1 MAQLVI
7 RNPLFPFP
15 RPGQEGP
22 SMNSILDREPKLVW
36 KHFDEIR
43 KIPHGSKHEEK
54 IREYIVSFAKKQ
66 ELEYHVD
73 KAGNVVIRAEATKG
87 MSSKPIVVMQGHMDM
102 VCEKN
107 SDTKHDFTKD
117 PIELQVDG
125 DWLKAKGTTL
135 GADNGVGCAIALAVL
150 EDKTLEHGPLEA
162 LFTVDEETGLTG
174 AFALDKSMLH
184 GRLMLNLDSE
194 ELGTIYVGCSGGG
207 DSIITLPIKTKSM
220 PSDYETIELKVTGLR
235 GGHSGVDILEQR
247 ANAIKV
253 LARVLNAGFKVHKL
267 YISDIKGG
275 NLRNAI
281 PREAFAI
288 LGVKTKDKNETIK
301 AFKETAA
308 AILEEFKPVDKDLS
322 LEVKS
327 GKDVTKAS
335 KVMGSELTR
344 NIIDMLLAQ
353 HHGIL
358 SMSLDMPG
366 LVETSCNLAVITI
379 DKEILRIQM
388 SSRSSIKSALQ
399 STRDRI
405 RAVAELA
412 GAKVEEP
419 DSYPGWK
426 PNLKSKLLAITKD
439 AYKEVSG
446 KEPKFKA
453 IHAGLE
459 TGIIGERFPGM
470 DMVSIGPEIKY
481 PHSPDEKI
489 QMSTVIELYR
499 VVARVLKKV

>member
-1 MAQLVI
+1 MA
-7 RNPLFPFP
+7 
-15 RPGQEGP
+15 
-22 SMNSILDREPKLVW
+22 SILDREPKLVW

-54 IREYIVSFAKKQ
+54 LRDYIVAFAK
-66 ELEYHVD
+66 ENDLEHKVD
-73 KAGNVVIRAEATKG
+73 KAGNVVIKAEATKG
-87 MSSKPIVVMQGHMDM
+87 LSGKPVVVLQGHMDM

-117 PIELQVDG
+117 PLQLQIDG

-135 GADNGVGCAIALAVL
+135 GADNGIGCAIALALL
-150 EDKTLEHGPLEA
+150 EDHKTEHGPIEA

-174 AFALDKSMLH
+174 AFNLDTDMLH
-184 GRLMLNLDSE
+184 GRLLLNLDSE

-207 DSIITLPIKTKSM
+207 DSIITLPIKTKAL
-220 PSDYETIELKVTGLR
+220 PHGYELVELKVHGLR

-253 LARVLNAGFKVHKL
+253 LARILDAGAAVHKL
-267 YISDIKGG
+267 YIADIKGG

-281 PREAFAI
+281 PREAFAVI
-288 LGVKTKDKNETIK
+288 AVKSKSKDESLK
-301 AFKETAA
+301 AFRSCAEAQRA
-308 AILEEFKPVDKDLS
+308 EYIGVDKDLA
-322 LEVKS
+322 LDIKC
-327 GKDVTKAS
+327 GKDATSAKNVL
-335 KVMGSELTR
+335 GSELSR
-344 NIIDMLLAQ
+344 SIINMLLGQ

-358 SMSLDMPG
+358 AMSHDMPG
-366 LVETSCNLAVITI
+366 LVETSCNLAVIII
-379 DKEILRIQM
+379 DKKVLRIQM
-388 SSRSSIKSALQ
+388 SSRSSVKSSLQ
-399 STRDRI
+399 ATRDRI
-405 RAVAELA
+405 RAVANMV

-419 DSYPGWK
+419 SAYPGWK

-439 AYKEVSG
+439 AYKDVTG
-446 KEPKFKA
+446 KDPLLKA

-481 PHSPDEKI
+481 PHSPDEKLE
-489 QMSTVIELYR
+489 MNTVIELYK